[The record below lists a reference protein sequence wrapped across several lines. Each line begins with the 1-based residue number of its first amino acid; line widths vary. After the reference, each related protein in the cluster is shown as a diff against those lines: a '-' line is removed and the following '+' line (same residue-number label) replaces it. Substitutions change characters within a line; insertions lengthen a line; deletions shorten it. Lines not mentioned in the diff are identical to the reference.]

1 MQNLSAAELVLA
13 EQEFDR
19 AGDAVLAVA
28 IEQHTLAPGGS
39 SAVYVI
45 RRAEAQP

>member
-1 MQNLSAAELVLA
+1 MHIPSRSVGVGLLSLWLS
-13 EQEFDR
+13 
-19 AGDAVLAVA
+19 DAVLAVA

-45 RRAEAQP
+45 RRTQVQP